1 MPHPFL
7 PELTMTPIEFLYR
20 LKQLPADTQLNIA
33 QLGAAFEMVC
43 SMLKRSKDLQVNAPV
58 GIDSKAALAEWL
70 GEPLATIEGWR
81 TQPESA
87 HYRLAAVLEWIVQH
101 IVPIEKIALSDSE
114 GDADVLGRL
123 SAYLEDWIPCVVIDG
138 RFVGFFRSLEDETLP
153 THHEL
158 LRADVLALEPSKM
171 AAEDIKN
178 VIPSLEALGKF
189 KTEIMTSAILARNTY
204 NQWKDKAMPE
214 VLLQFFKAAL
224 GRNEK
229 LACDIAMELDEKLI
243 RKGVNIT
250 AWLWEQLVSVGF
262 CRLEHNLVRN
272 AFVNARDL
280 GVPINQNT
288 KIVDARHNVVF
299 HCTASHLLADTT
311 GDTYRLQPIDGCDE
325 EYRGTL
331 TALLDLGLNVDIPND
346 RELTA
351 RKIAE
356 AILVNPAV
364 GRSIFKEVVDAY
376 ELSRKLGTTLSKK
389 PVQSWCKPKKAI

>member
-1 MPHPFL
+1 
-7 PELTMTPIEFLYR
+7 MTPIEFLYR
-20 LKQLPADTQLNIA
+20 LKQLPSDTRLNIA
-33 QLGAAFEMVC
+33 QLGAAFEMV
-43 SMLKRSKDLQVNAPV
+43 SPMLKRSKGSQDNAPV
-58 GIDSKAALAEWL
+58 SIDSEAALAEWL
-70 GEPLATIEGWR
+70 GEPLSTIEGWR
-81 TQPESA
+81 TQPEA
-87 HYRLAAVLEWIVQH
+87 AQYRLAAVLDWMLQH
-101 IVPIEKIALSDSE
+101 VVPIEKITLSDSE
-114 GDADVLGRL
+114 GDAEVLGRL
-123 SAYLEDWIPCVVIDG
+123 LGYLEDWIPCVIIDD
-138 RFVGFFRSLEDETLP
+138 RFVEFFRSLEGEAMP

-178 VIPSLEALGKF
+178 VVPSLEALGKF
-189 KTEIMTSAILARNTY
+189 KTEIVTSAILARNTY

-214 VLLQFFKAAL
+214 VLLQFFRAAL
-224 GRNEK
+224 GHNEK

-250 AWLWEQLVSVGF
+250 VWLWEQLVSVGF
-262 CRLEHNLVRN
+262 CRLEHNLVCN

-280 GVPINQNT
+280 GVPINQNV

-311 GDTYRLQPIDGCDE
+311 GETYRLQPIDGCDD
-325 EYRGTL
+325 EYKGTL

-356 AILVNPAV
+356 AIVVNPAV

-376 ELSRKLGTTLSKK
+376 ELSRKLGITLSKK
-389 PVQSWCKPKKAI
+389 PVQSWRKLKKAI